1 MVQGGE
7 SDRQGFS
14 RWRRHVRGGDSQG
27 ESDRDSK
34 SWRGLGWR
42 PVSGGAGPE
51 EVPRRIKMADG
62 KADGPAVKITD
73 VTLRDG
79 HQSILATRMR
89 TEDMEPI
96 ADQIDKMGF
105 HSVEMW
111 GGATFDVAHRFLNE
125 DPWERVRTLKRLMP
139 NTPFQMLLRGQNL
152 VGYRHYAD
160 DVVNAFVKQSA
171 EVGIDIF
178 RVFDALNDERNMECS
193 FAAIKETGK
202 HIQGTV
208 CYSLT
213 EERLGGPVF
222 TLDYYV
228 SKAQKLQEMG
238 ADSLCIKDM
247 SGLLSPYDAYDLVK
261 ALKEKITIPIQLH
274 THYTSGM
281 AAMSSLKAIEAGLDM
296 LDTSMAPFAL
306 RSSHPSIETMS
317 AALKDSPND
326 PKLDLSRASDVAHHL
341 EEVFPKY
348 RDYLN
353 TTRVSVVDT
362 QVLHHQVP
370 GGMISNLISQ
380 LREADALDKLDQVHK
395 ELEKV
400 REDLGY
406 PPLVTPTSQIVGTQ
420 AVQNVLFGRYKS
432 ISGQVKDYLF
442 GLYGRPPAPV
452 NGDLVKEA
460 LKDYARGQ
468 TPITSR
474 PADLL
479 EDELKKAESDTKD
492 IAKGIEDTLVYT
504 LFPTTGMRYLKW
516 KYGRETPPAD
526 VKARTLEDVERE
538 DELIKK
544 AKEGKLE
551 AAAPQVVG
559 PRTFNVRVDGQQ
571 YQVDVEPLPDGEVK
585 VEKVAPAAARPAL
598 SPAAAPSRPQAPPP
612 PRPTVQAAPPPP
624 ASSPRPAPS
633 PRPSASQSGGDG
645 RIVAPMPGTLIRY
658 EVEVGQ
664 EVTAGQVVLI
674 IETMKME
681 NALNAPVDG
690 KVTSL
695 PCQPGQSVGKDEVL
709 AVIEAVGAPAGPAE
723 EVKAPPV
730 EAKPEPAPPAPTTPE
745 AVSSDGASVV
755 APMPGTLIRYEVEV
769 GQDVTVGQTVLIIET
784 MKMENALPSPVDG
797 KVLSLPCQPGE
808 SVPKD
813 RVLAVIG

>member
-1 MVQGGE
+1 MAQSGE
-7 SDRQGFS
+7 SDR
-14 RWRRHVRGGDSQG
+14 
-27 ESDRDSK
+27 
-34 SWRGLGWR
+34 RGLGRWR
-42 PVSGGAGPE
+42 GEDPYQEPDRGAREWRGTGWRSASGVAGPDDAPKK
-51 EVPRRIKMADG
+51 VTM
-62 KADGPAVKITD
+62 ADGPAVKITD

-89 TEDMEPI
+89 TEDMVPI

-125 DPWERVRTLKRLMP
+125 DPWERVRILRRLMP

-160 DVVNAFVKQSA
+160 DVVNAFIKQA
-171 EVGIDIF
+171 AAVGIDIF
-178 RVFDALNDERNMECS
+178 RVFDALNDERNMESS
-193 FAAIKETGK
+193 FAAIKEVGK
-202 HIQGTV
+202 HVQGTV

-222 TLDYYV
+222 TLDYYIG
-228 SKAQKLQEMG
+228 KAQKLQEMG

-247 SGLLSPYDAYDLVK
+247 SGLINPYDAYDLVK
-261 ALKEKITIPIQLH
+261 ALKEKINIPIQLH

-281 AAMSSLKAIEAGLDM
+281 AAMSSLKAIEAGLDI

-306 RSSHPSIETMS
+306 RSSHPSVETMS
-317 AALKDSPND
+317 AALKDSPQD
-326 PKLDLSRASDVAHHL
+326 PKLDVSRATQVGQHL
-341 EEVFPKY
+341 ETIFPKY
-348 RDYLN
+348 RDYLD
-353 TTRVSVVDT
+353 TSRVSVVDT

-370 GGMISNLISQ
+370 GGMISNLASQ
-380 LREADALDKLDQVHK
+380 LREADALDKLDQVHE
-395 ELEKV
+395 ELIRV
-400 REDLGY
+400 RKDLGY

-432 ISGQVKDYLF
+432 ISGQVKDYLY
-442 GLYGRPPAPV
+442 GLYGRPPAEV
-452 NGDLVKEA
+452 DGDLVKEA
-460 LKDYARGQ
+460 LKDYPRGQ

-479 EDELKKAESDTKD
+479 EDEMKKAEADTKD
-492 IAKGIEDTLVYT
+492 IAKGVEDALVYV
-504 LFPTTGMRYLKW
+504 LFPTTGMRYLNW
-516 KYGRETPPAD
+516 KNGKEEPPAE
-526 VKARTLEDVERE
+526 VKARTLGDVEKE
-538 DELIKK
+538 DELVKNAK
-544 AKEGKLE
+544 AGKLE
-551 AAAPQVVG
+551 AAAPRAVG
-559 PRTFNVRVDGQQ
+559 PRSFNVRVDGRQ

-585 VEKVAPAAARPAL
+585 VERVAPAAARPA
-598 SPAAAPSRPQAPPP
+598 PAPTRPPAPPP
-612 PRPTVQAAPPPP
+612 TRPTAQSAPPPLP
-624 ASSPRPAPS
+624 SRPAPS
-633 PRPSASQSGGDG
+633 PRPSASRGGGDG

-695 PCQPGQSVGKDEVL
+695 PCQPGQSVAKDAVL
-709 AVIEAVGAPAGPAE
+709 AVVEAVSASASPAE
-723 EVKAPPV
+723 EVV
-730 EAKPEPAPPAPTTPE
+730 EAKPEPAPPAPVAQPVAAAPAPETPP
-745 AVSSDGASVV
+745 SDGTSVM

-769 GQDVTVGQTVLIIET
+769 GQEVTAGQAVLIIET

-797 KVLSLPCQPGE
+797 KVISLPCQPGQ

-813 RVLAVIG
+813 HVLAVIG

>member
-1 MVQGGE
+1 M
-7 SDRQGFS
+7 
-14 RWRRHVRGGDSQG
+14 
-27 ESDRDSK
+27 
-34 SWRGLGWR
+34 GWR
-42 PVSGGAGPE
+42 LVSGGAGPDQFS
-51 EVPRRIKMADG
+51 RRLKMADG
-62 KADGPAVKITD
+62 PTVKITD

-125 DPWERVRTLKRLMP
+125 DPWERVRTLRRLMP
-139 NTPFQMLLRGQNL
+139 KTPFQMLLRGQNL

-160 DVVNAFVKQSA
+160 DVVKAFVKQAA

-178 RVFDALNDERNMECS
+178 RVFDALNDERNMESS
-193 FAAIKETGK
+193 FAAIKEAGK
-202 HIQGTV
+202 HVQGTV

-228 SKAQKLQEMG
+228 GKAQKLQEMG

-247 SGLLSPYDAYDLVK
+247 SGLIGPYDAYDLVK

-281 AAMSSLKAIEAGLDM
+281 ASMSSLKAIEAGLDI

-306 RSSHPSIETMS
+306 RSSHPSVETMS
-317 AALKDSPND
+317 AALKDSPQD
-326 PKLDLSRASDVAHHL
+326 PKLDLSRATQVGQHL
-341 EEVFPKY
+341 ETIFPKY
-348 RDYLN
+348 RDYLD
-353 TTRVSVVDT
+353 TTRVSVVDG

-370 GGMISNLISQ
+370 GGMISNLASQ
-380 LREADALDKLDQVHK
+380 LREADALDRLDEVHE
-395 ELEKV
+395 ELARV
-400 REDLGY
+400 RKDLGY

-432 ISGQVKDYLF
+432 ISSQVKDYLY
-442 GLYGRPPAPV
+442 GLYGRPPAEV
-452 NGDLVKEA
+452 DGDLVKEA
-460 LKDYARGQ
+460 LKDYSRGQ

-479 EDELKKAESDTKD
+479 EDEMKKAEVDTKD
-492 IAKGIEDTLVYT
+492 LAKGVEDALVYA

-516 KYGRETPPAD
+516 KYGKEKPPAE
-526 VKARTLEDVERE
+526 VKAKTLEDVKKE
-538 DELIKK
+538 DELVKNAK
-544 AKEGKLE
+544 AGKLE
-551 AAAPQVVG
+551 AAAPKVVG
-559 PRTFNVRVDGQQ
+559 PRSFNVRVDGYQ

-585 VEKVAPAAARPAL
+585 VERVAPAAARPVPV
-598 SPAAAPSRPQAPPP
+598 PARLPAPPP
-612 PRPTVQAAPPPP
+612 PRPTLQPAPPPP
-624 ASSPRPAPS
+624 PPRPAVQPALPPPPARPARA
-633 PRPSASQSGGDG
+633 PRPSASQGGSDG
-645 RIVAPMPGTLIRY
+645 RLVAPMPGTLIRY

-664 EVTAGQVVLI
+664 EVTAGEVVLI

-690 KVTSL
+690 KVISL
-695 PCQPGQSVGKDEVL
+695 PCQPGQSVAKDEVL
-709 AVIEAVGAPAGPAE
+709 AVIEAVGASAAPAE
-723 EVKAPPV
+723 TVV
-730 EAKPEPAPPAPTTPE
+730 EAKPEPAAPVPVPEPVAAAPAPEAPPSEGTPLL
-745 AVSSDGASVV
+745 S
-755 APMPGTLIRYEVEV
+755 PMPGTLIRYEVEV
-769 GQDVTVGQTVLIIET
+769 GQEVTAGQAVLIIET

-797 KVLSLPCQPGE
+797 KVISLPCQPGQ

-813 RVLAVIG
+813 QVLAVIG